1 MTGLPWDR
9 TPVASSLLATRNPLV
24 KLIVLFVVSIVVMF
38 WFDPLRPGVLWALLL
53 VGTVVGAKLSPKAL
67 LVSQLVF
74 AGFALGTLLV
84 NIVTRPD
91 DPDALAIGFSLAF
104 RTMAIGTAS
113 VAFIAST
120 DAVALVTSLHENGR
134 LPARFAYSLL
144 AGYAS
149 WKTCRASGPCWR
161 PPTASA
167 TRSSGVRVRRPW
179 DAVPSRCSLS
189 RSARASGWR
198 SRSSCGAWSGNRGPS
213 GVRSSSRPP
222 TRRSPPPWSP
232 WSPGSGSCAEQP
244 LRPPRPP
251 GIDLAPTPPTREPP

>member
-144 AGYAS
+144 AGYRILEDLPREWALLAAADGVRDPQQRRPGAAALGR
-149 WKTCRASGPCWR
+149 RAFALLVVSIRKGERLAQSLELRGLERQPRTLWR
-161 PPTASA
+161 PVVITPADA
-167 TRSSGVRVRRPW
+167 AFACAVVAVVVGVW
-179 DAVPSRCSLS
+179 F
-189 RSARASGWR
+189 
-198 SRSSCGAWSGNRGPS
+198 
-213 GVRSSSRPP
+213 
-222 TRRSPPPWSP
+222 
-232 WSPGSGSCAEQP
+232 
-244 LRPPRPP
+244 LR
-251 GIDLAPTPPTREPP
+251 